1 MDQLINQT
9 VGQQTHYDLQY
20 PERSFC
26 HHSKQFLWIQ
36 QNSTERV
43 VSQRPYREAERKPV
57 RLNAYHY
64 RLYAS
69 NGDDVPSRPRWNC
82 ATWHPVRV
90 AGCSPHENGDGQPE
104 SPPPRS
110 CLSRCHLRQWTW
122 TTSQVTSTFLTTR
135 CPSRR
140 KQLWSTQGVE
150 RPYWCWP
157 TFHSICLSPAQPVAA
172 ARCWPTA

>member
-1 MDQLINQT
+1 MICIWKLYILNFASCAHIYFNTYMLYVHNIVEYCIIITQFQLELCAQGT
-9 VGQQTHYDLQY
+9 RHKLYT
-20 PERSFC
+20 
-26 HHSKQFLWIQ
+26 FL
-36 QNSTERV
+36 
-43 VSQRPYREAERKPV
+43 PV
-57 RLNAYHY
+57 CDSLFGN
-64 RLYAS
+64 
-69 NGDDVPSRPRWNC
+69 DVMM
-82 ATWHPVRV
+82 WHPARV

-150 RPYWCWP
+150 RPYRRWP